1 MEFDVTLQFHNVHT
15 SKHTRY
21 QASRCDQLL
30 SEAAAAQNR
39 ISGHYLA
46 SDPIVNRATS
56 LASSAAAVPALVIEL
71 QLTHVINA

>member
-1 MEFDVTLQFHNVHT
+1 MSHCTFTLSTPANT
-15 SKHTRY
+15 PDTRL
-21 QASRCDQLL
+21 AGAIAQLL

-46 SDPIVNRATS
+46 LEPIVNRATS

-71 QLTHVINA
+71 QHTHM